1 MSNFSPWI
9 QQLPKNRQVTPLSQ
23 SMDTDIVVV
32 GGGIAGIT
40 TAYFILANTSQR
52 VVLLESSKVAHG
64 ATGHNA
70 GQIVSYF
77 ERQVSE
83 MVKEFG
89 LELTADAQ
97 RAIDSAWSLLEEIYA
112 HTQISTP
119 FSQFRGF
126 AGCQDLDE
134 ILVHLEN
141 IIFCKNSKL
150 VYEPIMIAEES
161 DVVQKIPEKYK
172 ECYSVLPHKDILQ
185 LLETNNPKFIAV
197 LAAKK
202 GCMNSALF
210 CEDLLAHLLSAY
222 SDRFKLFED
231 SHVKEVVLKKN
242 SGELKVRDKIVS
254 CKRIVLC
261 TNGFEKFKITNTV
274 GKDID
279 KSFHHLVQGSVGYMA
294 GYLEKPGLSP
304 IAISYLPPRVSDSA
318 DNAQEAEPYFY
329 LTRRPFENNNAEHYN
344 LVCVGGPES
353 LMDDT
358 NNYQKEHP
366 YPEEAQE
373 QIDTFLHQTYAHSP
387 EGPIEYQFK
396 WHGLMG
402 YTPNGVRCVGVEP
415 ANPVL
420 LYNLGCNG
428 VGILPSIYGSK
439 RISEIVKGTKIS
451 RSIFDP
457 KGTIENKIKSIVRT
471 AFSAGE

>member
-1 MSNFSPWI
+1 MSNVSPWI
-9 QQLPKNRQVTPLSQ
+9 LQLPKHRSITPLSENLEG
-23 SMDTDIVVV
+23 DVVVV

-40 TAYFILANTSQR
+40 TAYFTLINTKQN
-52 VVLLESSKVAHG
+52 VILLESSKVAHG

-77 ERQVSE
+77 ERQISE
-83 MVKEFG
+83 LVNEFG
-89 LELTADAQ
+89 LELTAQAQ
-97 RAIDSAWSLLEEIYA
+97 RSIDSAWSLLEGIYSN
-112 HTQISTP
+112 TNITTP

-141 IIFCKNSKL
+141 IILCKKAKL
-150 VYEPIMIAEES
+150 VYEPLMISQDSEVLKS
-161 DVVQKIPEKYK
+161 IPDTYTD
-172 ECYSVLPHKDILQ
+172 CYSLVPQTKISE
-185 LLETNNPKFIAV
+185 LLETNDPKYIAV
-197 LAAKK
+197 LTAKK

-210 CEDLLAHLLSAY
+210 CEDLLAHLLEKFAN
-222 SDRFKLFED
+222 RFRLFED

-242 SGELKVRDKIVS
+242 SGQVKVRDKTVY
-254 CKRIVLC
+254 CKKVVLC

-274 GKDID
+274 GRDID

-294 GYLEKPGLSP
+294 GYLEERSRPP
-304 IAISYLPPRVSDSA
+304 IAISYLPRKVSQSA
-318 DNAQEAEPYFY
+318 DNTQEAEPYFY
-329 LTRRPFENNNAEHYN
+329 LTRRPFESEPNQNYN

-358 NNYQKEHP
+358 NNYKREHP
-366 YPEEAQE
+366 YPEEAQA
-373 QIDTFLHQTYAHSP
+373 QIDTFLHNTYKFSP
-387 EGPIEYQFK
+387 AGPIQYQFR

-402 YTPNGVRCVGVEP
+402 YTPNGVRCVGAEP

-439 RISEIVKGTKIS
+439 RISQILGDIKLS
-451 RSIFDP
+451 PSIFDP
-457 KGTIENKIKSIVRT
+457 KGSIRNRIKQVVET
-471 AFSAGE
+471 AFSAGI